1 MVAGLAMLGDRACSA
16 EEVARLSYAVERD
29 DLGIS
34 GGWQDQYAA
43 AYGGCNLIEF
53 GQGGATITPLRADP
67 GRLEELRRRLL
78 LCYTGGVRRNVGLI
92 DTQIEL

>member
-53 GQGGATITPLRADP
+53 GRGARRSRPCVPTPAASRNSDAACSSATQAACGATSA
-67 GRLEELRRRLL
+67 
-78 LCYTGGVRRNVGLI
+78 
-92 DTQIEL
+92 